1 MKKVCVYC
9 QTWESGGIESFLN
22 NVLQHMDLSG
32 LQIDIVADVLKKSVF
47 TEPLRRRGVRFFELS
62 GSPRAVIQNYRRMA
76 KLLREQDYDVLHLN
90 VFQALPLAFLPLAK
104 GNGIL
109 RRIAHSHNTMLRSS
123 RTRPLKLGVHRLAK
137 RLFAKDATDLWAC
150 SGAAAEFM
158 FPSALLRK
166 NGYRFIPNGIDLH
179 RFRFDA
185 AEREK
190 VRKQLH
196 LEQSF
201 VIGNVGRFCVQK
213 NQGFLLDVF
222 AQVHAQDT
230 SARLLLVGEGET
242 LAELKESAEQ
252 RALSGVVIFYGT
264 TPHVERLLWAMDVF
278 VFPSIF
284 EGLGIAAIEA
294 QAAGLPVI
302 CSDSVPQE
310 ALASSLARQVPLTAP
325 VELWAQSV
333 LALEKTPRT
342 GGEAEQV
349 RAAGFDAAAAASQI
363 EAFYRGDP
371 NHGRA

>member
-264 TPHVERLLWAMDVF
+264 TPHVEKLLWAMDVF
-278 VFPSIF
+278 VLPSLF
-284 EGLGIAAIEA
+284 EGLPVAGIEA
-294 QAAGLPVI
+294 QASGVPVV
-302 CSDSVPQE
+302 CSDSVPGQAWVLDRVRALPLGAGVE
-310 ALASSLARQVPLTAP
+310 A
-325 VELWAQSV
+325 WADAV
-333 LALEKTPRT
+333 LALAGTPRT
-342 GGEAEQV
+342 GEEAGQV
-349 RAAGFDAAAAASQI
+349 RAAGFDITNTALQI
-363 EAFYRGDP
+363 ETLYRGEP
-371 NHGRA
+371 EHG